1 MKIAHISDLHIDA
14 VNKLENY
21 NRASD
26 ALEYISGL
34 NADHIVITG
43 DITQNADKESFE
55 LARKLF
61 KKFNFLN
68 SEKLSLVIGNHD
80 IFGGVHLAED
90 IIQYPKQ
97 CILTDYNE
105 KVQGFKRHYKE
116 CFSNI
121 YQPSSENVYPYAKE
135 FEDCVLIGINTISK
149 YSIVKNPFA
158 SNGEVDKKQ
167 AERLEQI
174 LSSKAYKN
182 KRKIILSH
190 HHFAPKE
197 NPPQNLLWKR
207 IENQTMKMRKKK
219 KLLNLFVKYGV
230 ELVLHGHIH
239 EIQLYKR
246 KGIQFINAGGS
257 VLNNKNEIYIVIID
271 TSNRKSII
279 NIERRKF
286 PSIPFLPLKTGN
298 TARIVS
304 DNNCEIYLN

>member
-14 VNKLENY
+14 VNKPENYKRASEALEN
-21 NRASD
+21 
-26 ALEYISGL
+26 ISGL
-34 NADHIVITG
+34 NADHIIITG

-61 KKFNFLN
+61 NKFNLLN

-97 CILTDYNE
+97 CILTDYYK
-105 KVQGFKRHYKE
+105 KVNDFNQYFKE
-116 CFSNI
+116 CFKNI
-121 YQPSSENVYPYAKE
+121 YQPSNESIFPYAKE
-135 FEDCVLIGINTISK
+135 LDDCLLIGINTISK
-149 YSIVKNPFA
+149 YSLVKNPFA

-167 AERLEQI
+167 AEKLEQI
-174 LSSKAYKN
+174 LSSKAFRN

-190 HHFAPKE
+190 HHFASRE

-219 KLLNLFVKYGV
+219 KLLNLFVKYDI

-271 TSNRKSII
+271 TCNRKSII